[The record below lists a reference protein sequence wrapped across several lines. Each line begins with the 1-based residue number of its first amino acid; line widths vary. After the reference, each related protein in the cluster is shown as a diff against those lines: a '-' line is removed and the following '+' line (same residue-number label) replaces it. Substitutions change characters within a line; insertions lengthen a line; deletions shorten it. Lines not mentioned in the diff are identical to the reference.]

1 MKSRCIQILK
11 NYNFSVTKQN
21 YLIDSDG
28 NKVSNFIPIIIGQ
41 YIIGQGRDRRAVIV
55 LMGIDEYGNQLETI
69 NIEAQDIDSLKWIK
83 NSWGFQYKV
92 FPKMKEQFLEVLEI
106 LVVNSIT
113 KKMSDQ
119 VGWVKDNEKYSY
131 LHTRG
136 VIGESDKEVD
146 VGDHLNNY
154 FLPSEIVDIQKA
166 CQASL
171 NLLEVADYE
180 VTVPLLGLV
189 YLSPLLQ
196 AIKDA
201 GKMPEFVVWL
211 FGTTGS
217 RKTSLARVFL
227 SHFGDFT
234 NRLPATFNDTYASI
248 EIKAHAI
255 KDSINLIDD
264 YAPKQTKNQK
274 YAQDEI
280 AEKTIR
286 AYGDRIA
293 RGRANSSMIS
303 QKQYTPQG
311 MLLMTG
317 ENLIRGHSTVARL
330 VALELDKGSV
340 DLNLL
345 KEIQDNI
352 SLLSESMRGYIEWLL
367 PQMND
372 ESSSF
377 GEVIVYNFNIYK
389 EELDGIED
397 ICTQGGHGRSIESCA
412 WLIVGISSMLTY
424 FADKGVIS
432 EVEFEQRIQFAKDII
447 VKLLIKNNNITK
459 ESSPIDE
466 FLYILKEAIDSKSIN
481 INTLVDGN
489 RVIASD
495 DNIYGYKDDKYYYLY
510 PDMTYNYLRD
520 RQSKSGNY
528 VSLTKKGLFKL
539 LKENSIIKIDSDGLL
554 SKHTIKV
561 KDETRESG
569 YRDERPRFLQIEI
582 SKIEAL

>member
-1 MKSRCIQILK
+1 MIRNSSKIIK
-11 NYNFSVTKQN
+11 NYGFKINSKNHVF
-21 YLIDSDG
+21 DSDG
-28 NKVSNFIPIIIGQ
+28 NEICNFVPIVLGQ
-41 YIIGQGRDRRAVIV
+41 YMIGDGRDRRTVIA
-55 LMGIDEYGNQLETI
+55 LMGISEDGNQLETI
-69 NIEAQDIDSLKWIK
+69 NIDVNDIEHLKWVK

-92 FPKMKEQFLEVLEI
+92 HSKMKNQFLYLIEVLVI
-106 LVVNSIT
+106 NGIT
-113 KKMSDQ
+113 KKLSSQ
-119 VGWVKDNEKYSY
+119 IGWVKDNGKYAY

-146 VGDHLNNY
+146 IGDHLSNY
-154 FLPSEIVDIQKA
+154 FLPSEIVDLDRA
-166 CQASL
+166 CKASL

-180 VTVPLLGLV
+180 VTVPLLALV

-196 AIKDA
+196 SIKEV

-227 SHFGDFT
+227 SHFGDFA

-248 EIKAHAI
+248 EIKANAI
-255 KDSINLIDD
+255 KDSLNLIDD
-264 YAPKQTKNQK
+264 YAPKQTKKQK
-274 YAQDEI
+274 DAQDEI

-340 DLNLL
+340 DLKLL
-345 KEIQDNI
+345 KEIQDNT
-352 SLLSESMRGYIEWLL
+352 SLLSESMRGYIEWIL
-367 PQMND
+367 PEMNK
-372 ESSSF
+372 ENSTI
-377 GEVIVYNFNIYK
+377 GGTLMYNFNTYK
-389 EELDGIED
+389 EELEEIESSY
-397 ICTQGGHGRSIESCA
+397 TKSGHGRSAESCA
-412 WLIVGISSMLTY
+412 WLMVGIASMLTY
-424 FADKGVIS
+424 FEDQGVIS
-432 EVEFEQRIQFAKDII
+432 EVEFDQYIQFAKDTM
-447 VKLLIKNNNITK
+447 VNVLIKNNNITK

-466 FLYILKEAIDSKSIN
+466 FLYTLKEAIDSKSIK

-489 RVIASD
+489 KVTDND
-495 DNIYGYKDDKYYYLY
+495 DNTYGYNDDKYYYLY
-510 PDMTYNYLRD
+510 PDMIYNYLLD

-528 VSLTKKGLFKL
+528 ISLTKRGLIKL
-539 LKENSIIKIDSDGLL
+539 LREHSIIKVDNDGSP
-554 SKHTIKV
+554 SKYTIKV
-561 KDETRESG
+561 KDGTDYKEK
-569 YRDERPRFLQIEI
+569 RPRLLRVAISTIE
-582 SKIEAL
+582 KL

>member
-1 MKSRCIQILK
+1 MKSKCIQILK

-21 YLIDSDG
+21 YLLDSDS
-28 NKVSNFIPIIIGQ
+28 NKVSNFIPILIGQ
-41 YIIGQGRDRRAVIV
+41 YIIGQGRDRKAIIV
-55 LMGIDEYGNQLETI
+55 LTGIDEYGNQLETI
-69 NIEAQDIDSLKWIK
+69 NIEVQDIESLKWIK

-92 FPKMKEQFLEVLEI
+92 FPKMKEKFLEVLEI
-106 LVVNSIT
+106 LVVNSVT
-113 KKMSDQ
+113 KKISDHI
-119 VGWVKDNEKYSY
+119 GWFKDNEKYSY
-131 LHTRG
+131 FHTRG
-136 VIGESDKEVD
+136 VIGDSDKEVD
-146 VGDHLNNY
+146 IGEHLSNY
-154 FLPSEIVDIQKA
+154 FLQSKIVDIQKA

-171 NLLEVADYE
+171 KLLEVADYE

-196 AIKDA
+196 AIKDV

-255 KDSINLIDD
+255 KDSLNLVDD

-274 YAQDEI
+274 YGQDEI

-340 DLNLL
+340 DLGLL
-345 KEIQDNI
+345 KEIQDNT
-352 SLLSESMRGYIEWLL
+352 SLLGESMRGYIEWLL

-372 ESSSF
+372 ESSSL
-377 GEVIVYNFNIYK
+377 GEVIAYNFDIYK
-389 EELDGIED
+389 DGLAKMVVD
-397 ICTQGGHGRSIESCA
+397 VHGRSIESCA
-412 WLIVGISSMLTY
+412 WLMVGISSMLTY
-424 FADKGVIS
+424 FKDKGVLS
-432 EVEFEQRIQFAKDII
+432 EDEFEQHIQLAKDII
-447 VKLLIKNNNITK
+447 VKLLIKNNSLTK
-459 ESSPIDE
+459 ESSPVDE
-466 FLYILKEAIDSKSIN
+466 FLYILREAIDSKSIK
-481 INTLVDGN
+481 IITLVDGN
-489 RVIASD
+489 KVIATD
-495 DNIYGYKDDKYYYLY
+495 DNIYGYKDDKYYYFY
-510 PDMTYNYLRD
+510 PDMTYNYFID
-520 RQSKSGNY
+520 RQSKLGNY

-539 LKENSIIKIDSDGLL
+539 LKENSIIKVDSDGLL
-554 SKHTIKV
+554 SKYTIKV
-561 KDETRESG
+561 KDNTRESG
-569 YRDERPRFLQIEI
+569 YKDDRPRFLQIAINNIEI
-582 SKIEAL
+582 L

>member
-41 YIIGQGRDRRAVIV
+41 YIIGQGRDRRAGIV
-55 LMGIDEYGNQLETI
+55 LMGIDEYGNELETI

-119 VGWVKDNEKYSY
+119 IGWVKDNEKYSY

-234 NRLPATFNDTYASI
+234 NSLPATFNDTYASI
-248 EIKAHAI
+248 ELKSHAI
-255 KDSINLIDD
+255 KDSLNLIDD
-264 YAPKQTKNQK
+264 YAPKQTRKHK
-274 YAQDEI
+274 DSQDEI
-280 AEKTIR
+280 AEKSIR
-286 AYGDRIA
+286 AYGDRVS
-293 RGRANSSMIS
+293 RGRANSNMVS
-303 QKQYTPQG
+303 QKQYIPRG
-311 MLLMTG
+311 MLLITG
-317 ENLIRGHSTVARL
+317 ESIIRGNSTNARL
-330 VALELDKGSV
+330 IALELNKDSV
-340 DLNLL
+340 NLRLL
-345 KEIQDNI
+345 KEMQDKI
-352 SLLSESMRGYIEWLL
+352 KLLNESMRGYIEWLL

-372 ESSSF
+372 KKDF
-377 GEVIVYNFNIYK
+377 IGDVLIGYFNSYK
-389 EELDGIED
+389 SKMEIKYSDKSI
-397 ICTQGGHGRSIESCA
+397 HGRTVEGCA
-412 WLIVGISSMLTY
+412 WLKVGALSMLSY
-424 FADKGVIS
+424 FEENSILSEEDFEEYMGIFDKYI
-432 EVEFEQRIQFAKDII
+432 EKI
-447 VKLLIKNNNITK
+447 LLKQDEITK
-459 ESSPIDE
+459 CSSPLEE
-466 FLYILKEAIDSKSIN
+466 FLTILKESLDSNSIKINNLIDGSVA
-481 INTLVDGN
+481 VD
-489 RVIASD
+489 D
-495 DNIYGYKDDKYYYLY
+495 DNTYGYKDDDYYYFY
-510 PDMTYNYLRD
+510 PDKIYNYLISK
-520 RQSKSGNY
+520 QSKSGNY
-528 VSLTKKGLFKL
+528 VSLTKNALFKI
-539 LKENSIIKIDSDGLL
+539 LKENGVIKIEKDGN
-554 SKHTIKV
+554 SPKKVIKV
-561 KDETRESG
+561 RCDNDESIYKEK
-569 YRDERPRFLQIEI
+569 RPRLLHIPVNIIENI
-582 SKIEAL
+582 